1 MKEPSFARVKIGQEL
16 AGKYRVERVIGVGG
30 MGIVVAARHVE
41 LDEVRAIKLLHPA
54 ELGNSQA
61 LARFTR
67 EARAAVR
74 LRSEHAAR
82 VFDAGRLDSG
92 VPYMILEYLEGSDL
106 NKLCKDVGRLP
117 ITEAVLYVMQAC
129 DAVAEAHALGIIHRD
144 LKPANLFLTHR
155 MDGSPCI
162 KVLDFGISKRVDGR
176 APSGM
181 TRTTDIMGSPLYMSP
196 EQMRSTKDV
205 DARTD
210 IWALGAILYKLLAGD
225 APFQAKSVADVYSG
239 ILERDPPPLSS
250 HRNDIPEVIERIIER
265 CLRKDREERVG
276 SALELAAALAPFAP
290 EEEAPRSV
298 RTLTRTG
305 PVSVPASLLTPAP
318 GSVPSAYMT
327 PLPAPA
333 PVSCRTPLPVSTSS
347 LVADE
352 TPTVVP
358 GRRAPEPPAPPAPE
372 SAPPSG
378 VERTMAAWGQT
389 RPTPPAP
396 WTPGPR
402 VMAAIALC
410 TAGLGIAIG
419 VALGRHDAER
429 ADRDVIPRAAA
440 ARVVVTTVAAPAS
453 TPAELLVADPPEPVQ
468 PPAVKLTHPPEPV
481 PLAYPPH
488 TPRAERRTPGSA
500 AADPFGRNRR

>member
-1 MKEPSFARVKIGQEL
+1 MKEPSFARVKVGQEL

-61 LARFTR
+61 LARFAR

-82 VFDAGRLDSG
+82 VFDAGRLETG
-92 VPYMILEYLEGSDL
+92 VPYMVLEYLEGTDL
-106 NKLCKDVGRLP
+106 NRLCKKVGRLP
-117 ITEAVLYVMQAC
+117 ITEAVLYLLQAC

-210 IWALGAILYKLLAGD
+210 VWALGAILYKLLAGD

-239 ILERDPPPLSS
+239 ILERDPPPLSL
-250 HRNDIPEVIERIIER
+250 HRDDIPEPIERIIER
-265 CLRKDREERVG
+265 CLRKDRDERV
-276 SALELAAALAPFAP
+276 SSVLELAAALAPYAP

-298 RTLTRTG
+298 RNLSRTG
-305 PVSVPASLLTPAP
+305 PVSVPASMLTPVP
-318 GSVPSAYMT
+318 MSVPGHAYAT

-333 PVSCRTPLPVSTSS
+333 PISCRTPLAMSRSS

-358 GRRAPEPPAPPAPE
+358 GRKANAQPPAQDQP
-372 SAPPSG
+372 PPSG
-378 VERTMAAWGQT
+378 VERTAAAWGQT
-389 RPTPPAP
+389 HPTNAAP
-396 WTPGPR
+396 WTLGPR
-402 VMAAIALC
+402 VIAGIAIC

-419 VALGRHDAER
+419 VALGRRDAER
-429 ADRDVIPRAAA
+429 DERAEIERATA
-440 ARVVVTTVAAPAS
+440 ARVVITTVAAPAS
-453 TPAELLVADPPEPVQ
+453 TPAPMLATDPPQPVA
-468 PPAVKLTHPPEPV
+468 PPAAKLKNPSAPAPSALPP
-481 PLAYPPH
+481 A
-488 TPRAERRTPGSA
+488 PRPERRGPSSA
-500 AADPFGRNRR
+500 VVADPFGRNRR